1 MGGKRKC
8 QGLAAIIMPGT
19 SEDWKRLCGW
29 SSEGKN
35 GKGWSSSPAPP
46 TDPGPK
52 FSPGALYPS
61 GVSREREPVGHID
74 KSIDPDLR
82 RDLFQDLG
90 LCNCG
95 AGKSKIC
102 RAIPQKES
110 AQVRAEAAV
119 LG

>member
-1 MGGKRKC
+1 MRGKCKH
-8 QGLAAIIMPGT
+8 QGLAAMIMPGT
-19 SEDWKRLCGW
+19 SEDWKCLCGW
-29 SSEGKN
+29 RNEGKN

-61 GVSREREPVGHID
+61 GVSREREVGHIN
-74 KSIDPDLR
+74 KGIDPDLW

-90 LCNCG
+90 LCDCG

-102 RAIPQKES
+102 RAIPQK
-110 AQVRAEAAV
+110 VFR
-119 LG
+119 